1 MRILSL
7 LMFPVLFLASA
18 GAVVALDI
26 GLPPEV
32 ASTAPYVM
40 AVLGGLLSWRFK
52 RSRCVFAMALLA
64 LGFWFVNTFLQ
75 AGVGTDAL
83 GQVAYAAYAC
93 AFPVFG
99 LLLAIMGD
107 RGLVT
112 PWGILYLSTAGLLTA
127 CVFAVTDGFFG
138 LMSYEGVAGIQ
149 VAVAKMLHARV
160 LPPWTDRWTWL
171 PQPALVGCF
180 FAGCVFL
187 ILTIVREEP
196 LDGGFWG
203 LTLGVGAGLHYAGSG
218 QAPALF
224 FSAAG
229 ASLIAPLFQDSYRMA
244 FLDELTGLPS
254 RRSLVADFKKLGGRY
269 AVAMGDVDHF
279 KKFND
284 TYGHDVGDEVLRMVA
299 SKLDRVTGGGCSYRY
314 GGEEFT
320 ILFPRADAAEALPHL
335 EAVRAAIEN
344 APFTLRSKN
353 RPETKPKKPSS
364 KNAGNK
370 TVSVT
375 ISIGVAQRTDSRQSP
390 EDVLKEADKALY
402 KAKQKGRNQVFA
414 AS

>member
-1 MRILSL
+1 
-7 LMFPVLFLASA
+7 
-18 GAVVALDI
+18 
-26 GLPPEV
+26 
-32 ASTAPYVM
+32 
-40 AVLGGLLSWRFK
+40 
-52 RSRCVFAMALLA
+52 
-64 LGFWFVNTFLQ
+64 
-75 AGVGTDAL
+75 
-83 GQVAYAAYAC
+83 
-93 AFPVFG
+93 
-99 LLLAIMGD
+99 
-107 RGLVT
+107 
-112 PWGILYLSTAGLLTA
+112 
-127 CVFAVTDGFFG
+127 
-138 LMSYEGVAGIQ
+138 
-149 VAVAKMLHARV
+149 
-160 LPPWTDRWTWL
+160 
-171 PQPALVGCF
+171 
-180 FAGCVFL
+180 
-187 ILTIVREEP
+187 
-196 LDGGFWG
+196 
-203 LTLGVGAGLHYAGSG
+203 
-218 QAPALF
+218 
-224 FSAAG
+224 
-229 ASLIAPLFQDSYRMA
+229 
-244 FLDELTGLPS
+244 
-254 RRSLVADFKKLGGRY
+254 
-269 AVAMGDVDHF
+269 MGDVDHF